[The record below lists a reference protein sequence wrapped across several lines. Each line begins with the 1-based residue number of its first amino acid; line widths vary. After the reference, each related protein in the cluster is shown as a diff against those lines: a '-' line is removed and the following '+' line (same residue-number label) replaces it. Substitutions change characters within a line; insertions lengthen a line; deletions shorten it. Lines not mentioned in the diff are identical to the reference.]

1 MPERHPG
8 TFVPN
13 MAKKALFMAATVIC
27 AGFAF
32 AQNKTD
38 DPSSIAI
45 IGGADG
51 PTAVF
56 LGSALAR
63 PVAPPDETRQ
73 PAPSNQSG
81 ALGRGRGAVAAERIR
96 AAQVESEAQKY
107 LKEHPGEF
115 KPGETLPGW
124 HEKFADAVG
133 KAGAEK
139 KPILALFT
147 GSDWCAP
154 CQNLEK
160 NVLVQPAF
168 KAFADKHLVTVFLD
182 YPRNTKLADDVKK
195 QNDDLAKKFSIE
207 AYPTILLL
215 SSDGEKAFWTH
226 VGYNALFFDL
236 LRDAVTKLDKEF
248 PGTAK
253 DVKEEM
259 ESEAKAKAEARAA
272 KEKAEQERIEKE
284 RREREEVIRRRR
296 IGTPI
301 DLRGVS
307 RPQPAE
313 PSSDVVRPNP
323 NPPSAADDQVYH
335 IMPIGF

>member
-1 MPERHPG
+1 MTR
-8 TFVPN
+8 TV
-13 MAKKALFMAATVIC
+13 LFIVAAIACT
-27 AGFAF
+27 GFAF
-32 AQNKTD
+32 AQDKTD

-51 PTAVF
+51 PTAAF
-56 LGSALAR
+56 LGSRLAR

-73 PAPSNQSG
+73 PAPARQSTV
-81 ALGRGRGAVAAERIR
+81 LGRGRGSVAAERIR

-124 HEKFADAVG
+124 HEKLADAVSEA
-133 KAGAEK
+133 KAER

-160 NVLVQPAF
+160 NVLVQPEFREIA
-168 KAFADKHLVTVFLD
+168 KKHLVTVFLD

-195 QNDDLAKKFSIE
+195 QNDGLAKKFSVE
-207 AYPTILLL
+207 AYPTLMLL
-215 SSDGEKAFWTH
+215 STDGEKALWTH
-226 VGYNALFFDL
+226 VGYNALFLDL
-236 LRDAVTKLDKEF
+236 LRGAVTKLDKEF
-248 PGTAK
+248 PDTVRA
-253 DVKEEM
+253 VKEEM
-259 ESEAKAKAEARAA
+259 EAEAKAKAEARAE
-272 KEKAEQERIEKE
+272 KEKAEQERLEKE
-284 RREREEVIRRRR
+284 RREREDLIRRRR

-307 RPQPAE
+307 RPQPVE
-313 PSSDVVRPNP
+313 PSSDVVRPGTNP
-323 NPPSAADDQVYH
+323 TPVPDDQVYH